1 MAVRVLNAMAPVQ
14 RAETSMLTVSYY
26 DVGTGPAVVLLHGFP
41 YDIHAYADVAPMLAA
56 AGFRVIVPYL
66 RGCGATRF
74 RDATVPRTAE
84 QAALASD
91 IIDLLDCLRLPQ
103 AVLGGFDWGARA
115 ACAAPAL
122 WPGRCAALVSP
133 AGYVIHDLEPATI
146 PASPQREC
154 APWYHSSLATPPPR
168 LAPPLPPPSLPP

>member
-84 QAALASD
+84 QAPLPSPIIDFLAS
-91 IIDLLDCLRLPQ
+91 
-103 AVLGGFDWGARA
+103 
-115 ACAAPAL
+115 
-122 WPGRCAALVSP
+122 
-133 AGYVIHDLEPATI
+133 
-146 PASPQREC
+146 
-154 APWYHSSLATPPPR
+154 
-168 LAPPLPPPSLPP
+168 LPPPHPCLRALHCVP